1 MRADMMLFAKG
12 IASGYPA
19 GGVAMEANVVE
30 GMTTGV
36 LGGTYGGNSLA
47 HAAMHATI
55 GVIEGERLVE
65 NAAKRGEQLVTG
77 LRKMAAKHTAWPV
90 RDIRGRGLMAAIEFD
105 ADAAFAS
112 KVRPRLVA

>member
-1 MRADMMLFAKG
+1 M
-12 IASGYPA
+12 
-19 GGVAMEANVVE
+19 
-30 GMTTGV
+30 
-36 LGGTYGGNSLA
+36 A

-90 RDIRGRGLMAAIEFD
+90 RDVRGRGLMAAIEFD

-112 KVRPRLVA
+112 KVRHMHGISGICHALHVAITLQHALT